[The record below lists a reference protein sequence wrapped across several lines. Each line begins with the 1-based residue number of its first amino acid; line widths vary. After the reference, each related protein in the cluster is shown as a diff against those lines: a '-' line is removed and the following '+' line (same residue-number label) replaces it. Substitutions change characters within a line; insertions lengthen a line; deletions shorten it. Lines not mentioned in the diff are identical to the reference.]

1 MSYRRILL
9 AALGGALAATI
20 WMWRPA
26 QAPNWSPA
34 EVSQIET
41 LWIENLPPVPIDPTN
56 AVADDPNAAE
66 FGHALFFDTRLSAT
80 ARRRSS
86 RPTTLAIPTRTGRAS
101 CCVPTSTCSVSSW
114 T

>member
-56 AVADDPNAAE
+56 AVADDPK
-66 FGHALFFDTRLSAT
+66 RPPSSAT
-80 ARRRSS
+80 PCSS
-86 RPTTLAIPTRTGRAS
+86 ILGSAPMVQSPAQPVISRFGISPMD
-101 CCVPTSTCSVSSW
+101 
-114 T
+114 